1 MIKIAALLSTHN
13 RLEKTVK
20 CLECLLNNKTE
31 KIEIYIVISDSSS
44 DLNIGIELKN
54 KFPNILYKKVN
65 ENVFWNK
72 GMIDAWKNSLKLNPD
87 FFLLLNDDTFL
98 IKEAL
103 NRMLKEYNDLKKPA
117 IIVGATSQGNEVT
130 YGGRLNNLRESPL
143 VPNNSIQEIKYIN
156 GNCVL
161 ISKYVFIKVGFLSE
175 KFSHSLGDLDYGLRA
190 KKIGIK
196 SYLSGSIVGECEK
209 NKNIWFN
216 KKTFLERLKHLKS
229 PKGVPLNEYFYFNYV
244 HFGIYNGIKFIL
256 STIIALIFPKLYKLL
271 R

>member
-1 MIKIAALLSTHN
+1 MIKVAALLSTHN

-20 CLECLLNNKTE
+20 CLECLLNNKSN
-31 KIEIYIVISDSSS
+31 KFQIYIVISDSSS
-44 DLNIGIELKN
+44 DLSIELELKN
-54 KFPNILYKKVN
+54 KFPNILYKRVS
-65 ENVFWNK
+65 EDVFWNK
-72 GMIDAWKNSLKLNPD
+72 GMINSWKNSVKLNPD

-98 IKEAL
+98 AKDAL

-117 IIVGATSQGNEVT
+117 IIVGATAQKNEIT
-130 YGGRLNNLRESPL
+130 YGGRVNNLRESPL
-143 VPNNSIQEIKYIN
+143 APNNSIQEIKYIN

-161 ISKYVFIKVGFLSE
+161 ISKYVFNKVGYLSE
-175 KFSHSLGDLDYGLRA
+175 KYSHSLGGIDYGLRA

-216 KKTFLERLKHLKS
+216 KKTFLERLEQLKS
-229 PKGVPLNEYFYFNYV
+229 PKGVPINEYFYFNYI
-244 HFGIYNGIKFIL
+244 HFGIYNGLKFIL